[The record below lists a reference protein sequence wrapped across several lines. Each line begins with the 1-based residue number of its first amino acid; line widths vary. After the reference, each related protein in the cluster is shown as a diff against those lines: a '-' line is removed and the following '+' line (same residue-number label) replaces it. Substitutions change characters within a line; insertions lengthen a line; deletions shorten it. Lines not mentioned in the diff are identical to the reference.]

1 MHPSSPCTPSRKG
14 LQDINKGW
22 PGCWVL
28 VLPRATWPHCLLHK
42 PDTISLPFGKDAVAG
57 NQALFL
63 AWNNGMSHG
72 LTNGTVLSWK
82 DKKVSAQVSKMGFS
96 PLSDI
101 VGDWD
106 FTLSSDRGG
115 MCILSLVPCEV
126 VVPEEEVFEKG
137 RQCPSTVCDPSNGCD
152 FAIYPFR
159 KAERR
164 RSCSR
169 FEIRFSISQVFV
181 ICRIRIRP

>member
-1 MHPSSPCTPSRKG
+1 
-14 LQDINKGW
+14 
-22 PGCWVL
+22 
-28 VLPRATWPHCLLHK
+28 
-42 PDTISLPFGKDAVAG
+42 
-57 NQALFL
+57 
-63 AWNNGMSHG
+63 MSHG